1 MDVFHGKFSS
11 AISVFPDLH
20 KNDITNNN
28 WEGSSMGGTSSGQ
41 IIKNKEGLICTTMV
55 FYHSKLQLKNM

>member
-28 WEGSSMGGTSSGQ
+28 WEGSSMGALK
-41 IIKNKEGLICTTMV
+41 IIKNKEGLIFTTMV
-55 FYHSKLQLKNM
+55 FYQSKLQLKNM

>member
-28 WEGSSMGGTSSGQ
+28 WEGSSMGALKSS
-41 IIKNKEGLICTTMV
+41 KTRKV
-55 FYHSKLQLKNM
+55 